1 MAQLM
6 IRALR
11 PLAYRSS
18 FRSQALILSEVVS
31 RVIISSPFLVPR
43 GA

>member
-11 PLAYRSS
+11 PFAYRSS